1 MGLEVGIACGNCG
14 TFAPL
19 HTRFC
24 AYCGAT
30 ITLATEFDEESGGLP
45 LQFSPTPLASKP
57 VIVQETEAYA
67 AVERTDADE
76 LEAPPAPPP
85 EPQKAVAK
93 SRPESP
99 KGAKAESAAEPKPKS
114 WSPGQATP
122 LAAKA
127 PAPVAEESKEDLMEQ
142 ARHYVCKE
150 CSTPVPS
157 GHKFCGR
164 CGAVVPPQI
173 LDLRTDFFGAM
184 QAPGKARLILIRG
197 DAGTDGLSYL
207 LQGTEHVA
215 GRRDGQIVFPDDSWL
230 SPRHANFVYR
240 GEKLVVR
247 DEGSLNGVYMRVRGQ
262 IALDPGDLFLCG
274 EQVFRLDRTPADTS
288 GPDPDMTYFYSSPKR
303 PSPFRIAQVLRG
315 GGDGMVVCARESQC
329 GIGREDTDLNF
340 PEDVYMSANH
350 ARVVS
355 SPDGSFAL
363 VDNNSKN
370 GTYVRIRGE
379 RELNHGDYL
388 FLGKQLLRV
397 EITA

>member
-1 MGLEVGIACGNCG
+1 MGFEVGICCGGCG
-14 TFAPL
+14 TFAVL
-19 HTRFC
+19 HARFC
-24 AYCGAT
+24 AFCGSAMS
-30 ITLATEFDEESGGLP
+30 LVDEAEDTSAAMAL
-45 LQFSPTPLASKP
+45 SPTPVANRP
-57 VIVQETEAYA
+57 VDVEAEIKGRA
-67 AVERTDADE
+67 KKW
-76 LEAPPAPPP
+76 APD
-85 EPQKAVAK
+85 
-93 SRPESP
+93 
-99 KGAKAESAAEPKPKS
+99 
-114 WSPGQATP
+114 QATP
-122 LAAKA
+122 LASARA
-127 PAPVAEESKEDLMEQ
+127 PLATAPTPAAGIPAQPAPQDVSKEDLMEQ

-164 CGAVVPPQI
+164 CGAVVPPAI

-215 GRRDGQIVFPDDSWL
+215 GKRDGQIVFPDDAWL

-247 DEGSLNGVYMRVRGQ
+247 DEGSLNGVYLRVRGQ
-262 IALDPGDLFLCG
+262 VSLDPGDLFLCG

-303 PSPFRIAQVLRG
+303 PSPFRIAQMLRG
-315 GGDGMVVCARESQC
+315 GGEGMVVCARENQSTV
-329 GIGREDTDLNF
+329 GREDCDLNF

-350 ARVVS
+350 ARIVA

-379 RELNHGDYL
+379 RELAHGDYL